1 MSITVIIPAHNADS
15 TIRAT
20 LDSVCSNT
28 LVRQIIVVDDCSTDA
43 TADRVADYARR
54 DGRVELARR
63 EQRQG
68 AGAARNA
75 GFPHA
80 GERYCIFLDADDDLK
95 PKALDGC
102 AAVLDAY
109 QADFLVFKWYYCD
122 MLGHCERQRML
133 EQDEDIWQS
142 ITGGS
147 KIVRADIRAHP
158 DILRTAN
165 FPWHKLYSTDFL
177 RRAGIHFSETLVHN
191 DNLAHWMSY
200 VKSGSFILYD
210 EYLIGHRE
218 DRRKKSLTQ
227 IWDQRR
233 LQLFDVFDEVDDFLL
248 SEEAYLSYFPQFA
261 RYKAQ
266 MIDWVGGLID
276 KAALPLFAKRAVRT
290 FAMLNFQTFLFVAA
304 SDIVAARC
312 IYDVIHDVGGYLQ
325 RIRHR

>member
-1 MSITVIIPAHNADS
+1 MSVTVVIPMRNADNF
-15 TIRAT
+15 IEAA
-20 LDSVCSNT
+20 LDSVCGNA
-28 LVRQIIVVDDCSTDA
+28 LVRQIIVVDDYSTDCSA
-43 TADRVADYARR
+43 EKVADYAAK
-54 DGRVELARR
+54 DSRVALFRHT
-63 EQRQG
+63 QQKG
-68 AGAARNA
+68 AGAARNT
-75 GFPHA
+75 GFA
-80 GERYCIFLDADDDLK
+80 FAEEKYCIFLDADDDLK

-133 EQDEDIWQS
+133 EQDENIWQS

-218 DRRKKSLTQ
+218 DKSKKSLTQ

-233 LQLFDVFDEVDDFLL
+233 LQLFNVFDEVDNFLL
-248 SEEAYLSYFPQFA
+248 SEEAYLSYFLQFV

-276 KAALPLFAKRAVRT
+276 KALLPLFAKKAVRT

-304 SDIVAARC
+304 SDIVAAQR
-312 IYDVIHDVGGYLQ
+312 IYDVIHDVGGYL
-325 RIRHR
+325 RKIRH